1 MCVWATGVGPTP
13 LTMKLAEKIPEQN
26 HNKALVADE
35 YLRIKGIPN
44 QNISFY
50 RSYSSTFY
58 LLVFFLIDT
67 TYMQWATA

>member
-44 QNISFY
+44 QNISYYLEFIFFY
-50 RSYSSTFY
+50 FSFDGI
-58 LLVFFLIDT
+58 LFD
-67 TYMQWATA
+67 